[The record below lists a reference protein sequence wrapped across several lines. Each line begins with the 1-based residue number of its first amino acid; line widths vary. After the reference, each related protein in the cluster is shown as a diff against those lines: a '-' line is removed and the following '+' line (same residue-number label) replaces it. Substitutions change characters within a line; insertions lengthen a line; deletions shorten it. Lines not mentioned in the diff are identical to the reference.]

1 MPLKRSSLP
10 GSPATLSSPAHKYR
24 ESFNASASAS
34 SSSSTITHDTFSMNE
49 FGTVQRQPDGSA
61 GELKVVGALV
71 SRLVNKVS
79 YEPPLPAMGWS

>member
-1 MPLKRSSLP
+1 
-10 GSPATLSSPAHKYR
+10 
-24 ESFNASASAS
+24 
-34 SSSSTITHDTFSMNE
+34 MNE